1 MMQYLIVCPLVF
13 LAGFIDSIAGG
24 GGLISLPAFMI
35 AGVPPHMAL
44 GTNKLCSSMGTTIS
58 ASRYIR
64 NGYMKGLGKLAV
76 MSSVAALIGSP
87 IGATLSLLISESVIK
102 NMMLVVLPVVA
113 FYVLRNKNMGE
124 GDQTDTMSDRN
135 MTVIAVCAAFFIGA
149 YDGFYG
155 PGTGTFL
162 ILILTGAANMNIRR
176 ASGLTKV
183 INLSSNI
190 AALITFII
198 NGKVYYPLGL
208 AAGLFCIAGHYLG
221 SGMVVNNG
229 RKIVRPVVLVVLS
242 ILFLKIITGQ

>member
-24 GGLISLPAFMI
+24 GGLISLPAFLI

-44 GTNKLCSSMGTTIS
+44 GTNKLCSTLGTTVS

-64 NGYMKGLGKLAV
+64 NGYMKGIGKLGILA
-76 MSSVAALIGSP
+76 SLAALTGSP
-87 IGATLSLLISESVIK
+87 IGAGLSLLIPESVIK

-113 FYVLRNKNMGE
+113 FYVLRNKTMGE
-124 GDQTDTMSDRN
+124 DVEREPLSEKQTLM
-135 MTVIAVCAAFFIGA
+135 VVVAAAFLVGA

-162 ILILTGAANMNIRR
+162 ILIMTGAARMNLQK

-183 INLSSNI
+183 INLSSNV

-198 NGKVYYPLGL
+198 NGKVWYSLGL
-208 AAGLFCIAGHYLG
+208 AGAVFCIAGHYLG
-221 SGMVVNNG
+221 SGMVMHNG
-229 RKIVRPVVLVVLS
+229 KKIVRPMVLTVLA
-242 ILFLKIITGQ
+242 ILFVKIVI